1 MTTGANNFAL
11 DIANDRYYKAISN
24 GPVQT
29 AVLTIA
35 TQLSTY
41 RFQATA
47 AAAVAVLRDLI
58 EDILRGQGG
67 QVVENVLPP
76 AANAELLISDAT
88 AQTALGTIR
97 TYLTGLSNAAVPAIG
112 ALPAKRSFDG
122 LCKLIVESI

>member
-1 MTTGANNFAL
+1 MGQPNLFAL
-11 DIANDRYYKAISN
+11 DILNSFAFKSIAN
-24 GPVQT
+24 GPVQA
-29 AVLTIA
+29 AVATIA
-35 TQLSTY
+35 TQLTTY

-47 AAAVAVLRDLI
+47 TTAANVLRDLI
-58 EDILRGQGG
+58 EDVLRGQGG
-67 QVVENVLPP
+67 QVVENILLP